1 MARKTN
7 LTLLISPEER
17 QTLESWPRSTTIRA
31 GLTKR
36 GRIILLLSQGVSISE
51 ISRRVGI
58 RRRFIYKWAKR
69 FQEKRLSGL
78 SDKLGRGR
86 GPFFPSEGCDTS
98 CEDSLRATRARRK
111 IPLTVGLL

>member
-7 LTLLISPEER
+7 LILLLSPEER
-17 QTLESWPRSTTIRA
+17 QILESWQRSTTIRA
-31 GLTKR
+31 GLAKR
-36 GRIILLLSQGVSISE
+36 GRIILSLSEGVSISE

-78 SDKLGRGR
+78 SDKPGRGR
-86 GPFFPSEGCDTS
+86 RPFFPSEGCDTS
-98 CEDSLRATRARRK
+98 GKDGLRATRTHRK